1 MCPFFQWVDQ
11 DSRGQNRVW
20 LEADK
25 FICLFDGRL
34 VRRTFQDVLTET
46 PLEKGVRKTIG
57 QHMGPFE
64 GNWNPQD
71 LSTKTRSSLDLI
83 VHKDRTGQEP
93 FQDQYLWDEFT
104 PKERLYMERRG
115 LAAPTQ

>member
-1 MCPFFQWVDQ
+1 MKTP
-11 DSRGQNRVW
+11 GKKNRIW
-20 LEADK
+20 LEAEK